1 MNLTHDVLYQDFD
14 DVSVRLVYESML
26 DRNISSCDVEGLTL
40 DEVKNKILPGNRLH
54 RIIVNDGPNKGDV
67 LVVPVKDL
75 K

>member
-54 RIIVNDGPNKGDV
+54 RIIVNGE
-67 LVVPVKDL
+67 VVGIFKPGVVDISC
-75 K
+75 

>member
-54 RIIVNDGPNKGDV
+54 RIIVNGE
-67 LVVPVKDL
+67 VVGIFHRPCAFL
-75 K
+75 